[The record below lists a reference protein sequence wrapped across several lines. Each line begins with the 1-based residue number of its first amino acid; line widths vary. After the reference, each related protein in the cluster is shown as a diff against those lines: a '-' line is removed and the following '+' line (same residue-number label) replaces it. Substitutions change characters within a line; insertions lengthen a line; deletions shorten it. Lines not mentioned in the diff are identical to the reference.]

1 MEELA
6 ALERVKG
13 GRENEKGG
21 MESEAIDRSVLF
33 SFRAGYS
40 ISTTF
45 LSSNGHRV
53 SSTFAFFHM
62 RFFFFPFFNISR
74 IYFERRI
81 FYFGRGRRGKKFLG
95 ERENCK
101 V

>member
-53 SSTFAFFHM
+53 SIRFLPHAFFFSFLFLIY
-62 RFFFFPFFNISR
+62 REYILKEGYSISEEGDEVKS
-74 IYFERRI
+74 F
-81 FYFGRGRRGKKFLG
+81 
-95 ERENCK
+95 
-101 V
+101 

>member
-1 MEELA
+1 MRNRSKDKRRVYEGGRVYSSINGLVERQTKQNYVEELA

-53 SSTFAFFHM
+53 SIRFLPHAFFFLS
-62 RFFFFPFFNISR
+62 FF
-74 IYFERRI
+74 
-81 FYFGRGRRGKKFLG
+81 
-95 ERENCK
+95 
-101 V
+101 